1 MCVIGSLIRSY
12 KYYNYISISQAS
24 GCRSK
29 YTFTHLEGGALHWS
43 SSTVRVLQTDH
54 PRTPPRPVALHLGY
68 VRQQIR
74 VANADPVLS
83 VLFEP
88 YRSPHRP
95 PSVEN
100 IGGRRGREV
109 PLEAEVGPED
119 LVGDVLGIKPV
130 VAVAAYAAQGD
141 FLQVVCGSSFDMV
154 HLEGG
159 EPQVGPMLDGEVLDV
174 DHLRLIGKGDVPP
187 PSAPRGAGMD
197 IIVMSMMRDAAVA
210 LGKVH
215 DENHSREG
223 RWGHG
228 LCVSGMSPR

>member
-1 MCVIGSLIRSY
+1 MCNRVTNSFLQVLQLHFYFPSLV
-12 KYYNYISISQAS
+12 
-24 GCRSK
+24 G
-29 YTFTHLEGGALHWS
+29 GGASHWS
-43 SSTVRVLQTDH
+43 SSTGRVLQTDH

-68 VRQQIR
+68 VRQQVR

-83 VLFEP
+83 VLLEP

-109 PLEAEVGPED
+109 PLEAEVGLED
-119 LVGDVLGIKPV
+119 LVGDGLGIKPA
-130 VAVAAYAAQGD
+130 VAVAACTAQGD
-141 FLQVVCGSSFDMV
+141 FLQVVHGSSFDMA

-174 DHLRLIGKGDVPP
+174 DHLRLIGEGDVPP

-197 IIVMSMMRDAAVA
+197 IIIMMWDAAIA

-223 RWGHG
+223 RWGRG

>member
-24 GCRSK
+24 GHSSK
-29 YTFTHLEGGALHWS
+29 YTFTRLEGGASHGS

-68 VRQQIR
+68 VRQQVR

-83 VLFEP
+83 VLLEP

-119 LVGDVLGIKPV
+119 LVGDGLGIKPV
-130 VAVAAYAAQGD
+130 VADAAQGD
-141 FLQVVCGSSFDMV
+141 FLQVVCGSSFDMAQI
-154 HLEGG
+154 EGG

-197 IIVMSMMRDAAVA
+197 IIVMSMMRDAAVT

-223 RWGHG
+223 RAMGAWS
-228 LCVSGMSPR
+228 LR